1 MLELN
6 PKPTV
11 LREHYLEDIRDESLA
26 LDLRSPGCVT
36 TRQIQIRFPRIK
48 ITRQS
53 GEQRWNGAGLIFTKK
68 SAFQKY
74 FFRIS
79 ISINER
85 ILNPKNL
92 GLIGPFFSNK
102 WSMT

>member
-1 MLELN
+1 MLQLN

-53 GEQRWNGAGLIFTKK
+53 GEQRWNGAGLIFYKK
-68 SAFQKY
+68 
-74 FFRIS
+74 
-79 ISINER
+79 ER
-85 ILNPKNL
+85 FPEV
-92 GLIGPFFSNK
+92 FFSDQYFYK
-102 WSMT
+102 